1 MSRVYGLSFA
11 GEVPAFVTP
20 ENSSDAADV
29 TVARAGERAVP
40 AAPPRGA
47 VLACLE
53 VEGRLHQ
60 VTVRGPQGH
69 TLRIPGYADFQ
80 ISPQLDRVTIWT
92 HPGTSEELLGLLF
105 IGPLSAVLL
114 ELRGQ
119 LVLHASA
126 VTWEMSTIAICARSG
141 GGKSTIAGLLCAAG
155 GKLHTDDLLR
165 ITSAPDGVALAWRG
179 AGELRLREH
188 AREVVMGLFPDPV
201 SRETADGRVALTAS
215 VADDDASPLRVVAIP
230 HLDRV
235 GPPRIVIERL
245 GAADAML
252 ELASRPRL
260 YGWRDAEILRQ
271 QFQRLARLTE
281 QVPIITLT
289 VPWNDRFDPSFA
301 SALAVAFRHDFASLE
316 PGGRSVSAV

>member
-1 MSRVYGLSFA
+1 MTRQW
-11 GEVPAFVTP
+11 
-20 ENSSDAADV
+20 SSEAADV
-29 TVARAGERAVP
+29 TVARAGERVVP

-60 VTVRGPQGH
+60 VTVRGPEGYI
-69 TLRIPGYADFQ
+69 LRIPGYADFE
-80 ISPQLDRVTIWT
+80 IAPQLDRVTLCT
-92 HPGTSEELLGLLF
+92 HPDTSEELLGLLF

-114 ELRGQ
+114 ELRDQ

-126 VTWEMSTIAICARSG
+126 VSWGLSTIAICARSG

-165 ITSAPDGVALAWRG
+165 VTSGPGRVALAWRG

-188 AREVVMGLFPDPV
+188 AREVVSLFPDPV

-215 VADDDASPLRVVAIP
+215 VTDDDPSTLRAIAIP
-230 HLDRV
+230 HLARG
-235 GPPRIVIERL
+235 GPSRIVVERI
-245 GAADAML
+245 GAVDAML

-260 YGWRDAEILRQ
+260 HGWCDPDVLRR
-271 QFQRLARLTE
+271 QFERLARLTE
-281 QVPIITLT
+281 QVPIVRLT
-289 VPWNDRFDPSFA
+289 VPWNDRFGPSFA
-301 SALAVAFRHDFASLE
+301 SSLASACRQDFASLE